1 MLKRKNGG
9 GSSMI
14 STGIVG
20 TPFQSYSPKS
30 ARRILQ
36 KTLAL
41 AGPPIARIRA
51 LAKHGRIVRR
61 DAGHLHREV
70 DLDRRGEIGGAA
82 LEEAPPA
89 VRVLPTAQEGH
100 RAPLD
105 AAVDAID
112 EAVQQEG
119 LGGQRAVGLELADP
133 VTIGRLAREEVV
145 LDAGGRLV
153 ESRHDPKC

>member
-51 LAKHGRIVRR
+51 RARSMAGSSGETPDIFIAK
-61 DAGHLHREV
+61 
-70 DLDRRGEIGGAA
+70 
-82 LEEAPPA
+82 
-89 VRVLPTAQEGH
+89 
-100 RAPLD
+100 
-105 AAVDAID
+105 
-112 EAVQQEG
+112 
-119 LGGQRAVGLELADP
+119 
-133 VTIGRLAREEVV
+133 
-145 LDAGGRLV
+145 
-153 ESRHDPKC
+153 